1 MKLNKFIGMGVAV
14 LALSLALCGCGDRKS
29 NSESRSESNSES
41 KPDSESASS
50 SDRAPGKFSPM
61 VTKDATFALG
71 VNLDKRQVFKVV
83 DAYLD
88 QVCSWLQLRDKDV
101 DQVKTIVSRSKKDLF
116 ACVPWELR
124 DLLDEKGLRD
134 AEFRWAVISLE
145 DLNFDYY
152 QPLHGLSVAIA
163 MDADLGKLIP
173 KDLVIRRIDKDYTND
188 VVFTEMSLEGE
199 KVWHIHERINDPI
212 ESRGKTIVSDES
224 YFPYG
229 LLGDFIHELNKDG
242 IDLHVASLDGQ
253 LLLAASSRGS
263 LAKQIRLYRQGK
275 GAGDAL
281 GGFSAKEG
289 ELIHLK
295 VDNVGE
301 RILAIGGQ
309 NGVQEVAQLLPDG
322 ERVIK
327 GLGVFEGDV
336 KVSSDGTVSTAASLK
351 AASEEDADKIRTLAK
366 VGLMAARS
374 QWNENPYMPREF
386 VKKLDAVK
394 IGGTDGEIKV
404 QNVDPLPAFGP
415 VISSARLSADLLV
428 MAINGRKLI
437 MGIVQANI
445 DRQGKLS
452 PLWPRMWQE
461 KDASNTSSDDVSAR
475 AYRSAT
481 DYFNALFDMEHYGTP
496 EWDPSVD
503 GELLSTL
510 GKNAVVNG
518 KINPAGLDWCIAAN
532 ITVEDQDFLPVLV
545 SANIN
550 PELLYGDQ
558 FDGSDPSPL
567 PIGPKSGAAKSMF
580 GDQGIV
586 LVRKSGAAES
596 YKVKYARYAFV
607 YNHQSFDNSGR
618 EHPTV
623 WLTPTGVAVP
633 SKNVAVPGKGKR
645 GTQRWEKP
653 KESWSKP
660 AKESWSKK

>member
-1 MKLNKFIGMGVAV
+1 MRLRKFIGMAAAA
-14 LALSLALCGCGDRKS
+14 LALSLALCGCGDKK
-29 NSESRSESNSES
+29 SRSESKS
-41 KPDSESASS
+41 DSESASS

-61 VTKDATFALG
+61 VTKDAAFALG
-71 VNLDKRQVFKVV
+71 VNLDKRQAFKVV

-124 DLLDEKGLRD
+124 DLLDEKELRD

-145 DLNFDYY
+145 DLNFDDY
-152 QPLHGLSVAIA
+152 QPLHGLSAAIA
-163 MDADLGKLIP
+163 MDADLGKFIP
-173 KDLVIRRIDKDYTND
+173 QDMVIRRVFELRDYRKGRLITETND

-199 KVWHIHERINDPI
+199 KVWHIYERINDPI
-212 ESRGKTIVSDES
+212 ESRGKTIVSGES

-229 LLGDFIHELNKDG
+229 LLRDFIHELNKDG

-309 NGVQEVAQLLPDG
+309 NGVREVAQLLPDG

-336 KVSSDGTVSTAASLK
+336 KVSSDGMVSVSASLK
-351 AASEEDADKIRTLAK
+351 AASEEDADEIRTLAK

-415 VISSARLSADLLV
+415 VVSSARLSSDLLT
-428 MAINGRKLI
+428 MAMNGRKLI

-452 PLWPRMWQE
+452 PLWPRTWQE
-461 KDASNTSSDDVSAR
+461 KDASNVSSDDVSAR
-475 AYRSAT
+475 AYRSAA

-503 GELLSTL
+503 RELLSTL

-545 SANIN
+545 SANVN

-558 FDGSDPSPL
+558 FDGQDDSLL
-567 PIGPKSGAAKSMF
+567 PIGPKSGAPKSMF
-580 GDQGIV
+580 CDQGIV
-586 LVRKSGAAES
+586 LVRKSGAAETC
-596 YKVKYARYAFV
+596 KIKYVRYDV
-607 YNHQSFDNSGR
+607 IYNRQGFDNSGR
-618 EHPTV
+618 EHPIV
-623 WLTPTGVAVP
+623 WLTPTG
-633 SKNVAVPGKGKR
+633 VAVPGKGKR